1 MTELWPRLS
10 TGVGV
15 IGYRK
20 LEGISPDEL
29 AGAAR
34 NKHPQMTYAASGG
47 HRIGESG
54 VAKLAEAIRSTA
66 AEYGYPA
73 EVGSADHIAFD
84 RAAAEQMHQLM
95 DITAV
100 EAGNRGVW
108 TFLAVVAMPDVTR
121 WRFSGDNLERWIA
134 TDLTRHMFSRLWWQA
149 ATFGVKNGES
159 YDYSLLRRLTESD
172 LNQITERRF
181 IAGVTPL
188 ARSIA
193 RVLTEGSQEG
203 GRRQALRGATP
214 RLRRLMAFIDF
225 SVLTD
230 DQLDDRVRAL
240 LHEAAS
246 RKPSV
251 GISGS

>member
-10 TGVGV
+10 TAAG
-15 IGYRK
+15 IIEYRK
-20 LEGISPDEL
+20 LAEVPPEEL
-29 AGAAR
+29 AGASR

-47 HRIGESG
+47 RRIGENG
-54 VAKLAEAIRSTA
+54 VERLAEAIRSTA

-73 EVGSADHIAFD
+73 EVGSADHISFD
-84 RAAAEQMHQLM
+84 RAAAEQIHQMM

-100 EAGNRGVW
+100 EAANRGVW

-149 ATFGVKNGES
+149 ATFGVKTANS
-159 YDYSLLRRLTESD
+159 QDYSLLRRLTESD
-172 LNQITERRF
+172 LNQITERRS

-193 RVLTEGSQEG
+193 RVLTEGSPEG
-203 GRRQALRGATP
+203 GRRHVLRDATP

-246 RKPSV
+246 L
-251 GISGS
+251 GA